1 MYIRTYYTQYTQNNN
16 DINKDIDDIKRYIN
30 IINKDI
36 KDINGSIDSAFR
48 YIDYLK
54 EKRYRIN
61 ILLCQFNNTYLML
74 NNDYRVV

>member
-1 MYIRTYYTQYTQNNN
+1 MLLLFIQVVINILRSMYICTYYTQNNN

-36 KDINGSIDSAFR
+36 KDINNSIDSAFR

-54 EKRYRIN
+54 EKDIE
-61 ILLCQFNNTYLML
+61 
-74 NNDYRVV
+74 

>member
-1 MYIRTYYTQYTQNNN
+1 MLLLFIQVVINILHIMYIRTYYTQNNN

-36 KDINGSIDSAFR
+36 KDINNSIDSAFR

-54 EKRYRIN
+54 EKDIE
-61 ILLCQFNNTYLML
+61 
-74 NNDYRVV
+74 

>member
-16 DINKDIDDIKRYIN
+16 DIIKDIDDIKQYIN

-54 EKRYRIN
+54 EKDIE
-61 ILLCQFNNTYLML
+61 
-74 NNDYRVV
+74 

>member
-1 MYIRTYYTQYTQNNN
+1 MYIRTYYAQNNN

-36 KDINGSIDSAFR
+36 KDINNSIDSAFR

-54 EKRYRIN
+54 EKDIE
-61 ILLCQFNNTYLML
+61 
-74 NNDYRVV
+74 